1 MRGLSEAW
9 GIAIADW
16 CLFARCMGEAE
27 SSLTTRRQ
35 QLGRRGRTIG
45 VECPWSVTP
54 AQLVAWF
61 GSQEWANET
70 RRSRRTT
77 YRVFYAW
84 GVEQGLLD
92 RSPALAL
99 PRVRPSTPNPM
110 PVPDQAYRAAL
121 LAADER
127 ERLILRM
134 GAEVGMR
141 RAEVAQAHS
150 RDLVEDLTGWSIVA
164 HGKGGRDRLLPLPD
178 SLAAALRCLGP
189 GYFFPGR
196 DHGHLSAR
204 WVGKLMTRLLPE
216 PYTMHKLRHRF
227 ASRAYAVEKDI
238 VVVQELLGHAS
249 PATTR
254 VYIAVG
260 RDRLRATVEAAA

>member
-1 MRGLSEAW
+1 MPVAW
-9 GIAIADW
+9 AHAIAEW
-16 CLFARCMGEAE
+16 VVFARAAGEAA
-27 SSLTTRRQ
+27 SSLKTRQQ
-35 QLGRRGRTIG
+35 QLGRLARTIG
-45 VECPWSVTP
+45 TESPWAVSGP
-54 AQLVAWF
+54 QLLAWF
-61 GSQEWANET
+61 SAQPWANET

-84 GVEQGLLD
+84 AVDQGHLD
-92 RSPALAL
+92 RSPALVL
-99 PRVRPSTPNPM
+99 PRIRPSTPNPM
-110 PVPDQAYRAAL
+110 PVPDHAYRVAL
-121 LAADER
+121 AAADER
-127 ERLILRM
+127 ERLILRL

-164 HGKGGRDRLLPLPD
+164 HGKGGRDRTLPLPD
-178 SLAAALRCLGP
+178 SLAAALRALGP

-196 DHGHLSAR
+196 DDGHLSAR
-204 WVGKLMTRLLPE
+204 WVGRLMTQLLPE

-227 ASRAYAVEKDI
+227 ASRAYDVEKDI

-254 VYIAVG
+254 VYIAVS